1 VKLDVKVIGGFTL
14 TGPHTDM
21 DRDTV
26 DQLRDEWGRERPD
39 LDVSG
44 LGVTGRISLLC
55 KVLSREDGKALAPL
69 GLAPWAADVLLAL
82 RRQGPPYQL
91 TPTDLRKATLLTS
104 GAMTTRL
111 DHLEAAGLVR
121 RSSHTQD
128 RRSIQ
133 VALTEAGIEQ
143 ADRAIAARLA
153 RVERILAPLS
163 EDDRETAAALLRKL
177 LVASGPT

>member
-1 VKLDVKVIGGFTL
+1 MGWLALLSSHSDT
-14 TGPHTDM
+14 

-26 DQLRDEWGRERPD
+26 DQLHEEWGRERPD
-39 LDVSG
+39 LDVAG
-44 LGVTGRISLLC
+44 LGVTSRISLLC
-55 KVLSREDGKALAPL
+55 KVLSREDSEALGPL

-91 TPTDLRKATLLTS
+91 TPTDLRKVTLLTS

-111 DHLEAAGLVR
+111 DRLEAAGLVR
-121 RSSHTQD
+121 RSSDTQD
-128 RRSIQ
+128 RRSIR
-133 VALTEAGIEQ
+133 VALTEAGIEL

-163 EDDRETAAALLRKL
+163 EGERQTAAALLRKL